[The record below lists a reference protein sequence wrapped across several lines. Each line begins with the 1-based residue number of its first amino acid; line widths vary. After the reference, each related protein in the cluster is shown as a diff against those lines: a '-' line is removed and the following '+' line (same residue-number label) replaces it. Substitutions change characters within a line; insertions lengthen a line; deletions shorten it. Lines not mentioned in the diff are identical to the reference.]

1 VTAPRPWWPGRR
13 AHDPPEVTWLDP
25 ELDDGAA
32 AGLRPLDPGVEPELP
47 ELAGVL
53 ELAGLAGAL
62 ELAGL
67 LESELDVPALD
78 VLLPCFADAAELV
91 PCAAADAVV
100 WACAAL
106 ASPAVIPPPARTLAA
121 PMVAVTARSRP

>member
-53 ELAGLAGAL
+53 ELAGL
-62 ELAGL
+62 
-67 LESELDVPALD
+67 LESERDVPALD